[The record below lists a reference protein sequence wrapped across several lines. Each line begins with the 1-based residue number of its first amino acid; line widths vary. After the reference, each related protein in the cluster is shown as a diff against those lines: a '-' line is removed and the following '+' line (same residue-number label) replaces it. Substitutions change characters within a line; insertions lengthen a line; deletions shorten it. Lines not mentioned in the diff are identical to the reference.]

1 MDVAIRAELPA
12 DRQGVFAVNAAA
24 FPTDSE
30 AQLVEGL
37 HMAGLPLLSLVA
49 VVETEVVGH
58 ILFSPVIVVNG
69 DVKTPAIA
77 LGPVAVHPAHQRLGI
92 GSQLIR
98 EGLRQCTDLGHQI
111 GFVLGHPD
119 YYSRFGF
126 RLAAPHGL
134 HYKDASFDPYF
145 MFLELLPG
153 SARGVRGEVA
163 YHELFDGG

>member
-37 HMAGLPLLSLVA
+37 HVAGFPLVSLVA
-49 VVETEVVGH
+49 VIAAEVVGH
-58 ILFSPVIVVNG
+58 ILFSPVVVVNVE
-69 DVKTPAIA
+69 VKTPAIA
-77 LGPVAVHPAHQRLGI
+77 LGPLAVHPAHQRLGI
-92 GSQLIR
+92 GSQLIL
-98 EGLRQCTDLGHQI
+98 EGLRQCRGLGHQI
-111 GFVLGHPD
+111 VFVLGHPA

-134 HYKDASFDPYF
+134 HYKGASFDPYF

-153 SARGVRGEVA
+153 TARGVRGEVV

>member
-37 HMAGLPLLSLVA
+37 HAAGLPLLSLVA
-49 VVETEVVGH
+49 VIAAEVVGH
-58 ILFSPVIVVNG
+58 ILFSPVFVVNAE
-69 DVKTPAIA
+69 VKTPATA
-77 LGPVAVHPAHQRLGI
+77 LGPLAVHPAHQKVGI
-92 GSQLIR
+92 GSQLIL
-98 EGLRQCTDLGHQI
+98 EGLRQCAGLGHRI
-111 GFVLGHPD
+111 VFVLGHPD

-134 HYKDASFDPYF
+134 HYKDATFDPYF

-153 SARGVRGEVA
+153 TARGVRGEVM